1 MSPDLASRMVARH
14 PVLPAMPYDTAIG
27 DRRIECGDGWYDL
40 IDETL
45 TAIEKHCAANGSN
58 LPAITQIK
66 ERFGLLRVYFR
77 PWDDAIRQILDA
89 AEQKSATCCEKCG
102 RSGKIMSRPSLRVTC
117 GSDHDD
123 GREWR
128 T

>member
-1 MSPDLASRMVARH
+1 MSPDLASRMIARH
-14 PVLPAMPYDTAIG
+14 PVLPAMPLDTAIG
-27 DRRIECGDGWYDL
+27 DRGIECGDGWYDL

-45 TAIEKHCAANGSN
+45 TAIETPCAACGSN

-66 ERFGLLRVYFR
+66 EKFGLRRVYFR
-77 PWDDAIRQILDA
+77 PWDDAIRPILDA

-102 RSGKIMSRPSLRVTC
+102 RSGKIISRPSLSGTC
-117 GSDHDD
+117 GGDHND
-123 GREWR
+123 GRGWR

>member
-1 MSPDLASRMVARH
+1 MQILCAENSHVTFTGISILLEVEGFKH
-14 PVLPAMPYDTAIG
+14 VLFAD
-27 DRRIECGDGWYDL
+27 
-40 IDETL
+40 
-45 TAIEKHCAANGSN
+45 NF
-58 LPAITQIK
+58 TQIK

-102 RSGKIMSRPSLRVTC
+102 RSGKIICRPSLRVTC